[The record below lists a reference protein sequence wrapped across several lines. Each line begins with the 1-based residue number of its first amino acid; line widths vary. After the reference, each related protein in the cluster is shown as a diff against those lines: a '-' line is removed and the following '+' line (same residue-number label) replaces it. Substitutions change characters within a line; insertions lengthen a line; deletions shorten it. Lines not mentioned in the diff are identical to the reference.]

1 MLNVKSVANYWQTQA
16 VSTDTGRSTLER
28 SLTSVPTV
36 TSKSSSDITSR
47 LGLILP
53 ISRRFIQRYNMKQHI
68 KTHRL
73 DPEEM
78 AKNSINI
85 DLTPKPESLN
95 PLKLALPSF
104 LPDSGLNLTH

>member
-1 MLNVKSVANYWQTQA
+1 M
-16 VSTDTGRSTLER
+16 
-28 SLTSVPTV
+28 
-36 TSKSSSDITSR
+36 TSKSESDISPGFNS
-47 LGLILP
+47 LLY
-53 ISRRFIQRYNMKQHI
+53 RRFIQRYNMKQHI

-104 LPDSGLNLTH
+104 LPDTGLNLTH

>member
-1 MLNVKSVANYWQTQA
+1 M
-16 VSTDTGRSTLER
+16 
-28 SLTSVPTV
+28 
-36 TSKSSSDITSR
+36 TSKSSLNNSPDQLTNC
-47 LGLILP
+47 LLY
-53 ISRRFIQRYNMKQHI
+53 RRFIQRYNMKQHI

-85 DLTPKPESLN
+85 DLTPKTESLN

-104 LPDSGLNLTH
+104 MPDTGLNMTH

>member
-1 MLNVKSVANYWQTQA
+1 M
-16 VSTDTGRSTLER
+16 
-28 SLTSVPTV
+28 
-36 TSKSSSDITSR
+36 TSKSSAN
-47 LGLILP
+47 
-53 ISRRFIQRYNMKQHI
+53 ISLDQATNFLLYRRFIQRYNMKQHI

-104 LPDSGLNLTH
+104 LPDTGLNLTH